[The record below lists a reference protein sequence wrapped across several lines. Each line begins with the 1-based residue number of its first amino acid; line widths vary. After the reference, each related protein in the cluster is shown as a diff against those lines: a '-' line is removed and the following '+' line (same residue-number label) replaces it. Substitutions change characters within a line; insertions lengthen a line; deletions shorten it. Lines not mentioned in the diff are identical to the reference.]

1 MKRIAGIALVLV
13 LTLSWGLVSCAEE
26 GTKASGNQQ
35 EPVALEWVMGIVK
48 SVDVKNNSIEV
59 SYYDFENDRDA
70 TVVVY
75 VNENTEYLGSPS
87 LKEINPGDDI
97 EVSYTYDDS
106 GKRIAEAVI
115 TAKFEDLEGKK
126 ESSKENKK

>member
-1 MKRIAGIALVLV
+1 MRRVLGIAVVMALVV
-13 LTLSWGLVSCAEE
+13 VWGVNSYAEE
-26 GTKASGNQQ
+26 GAGASSGQQ
-35 EPVALEWVMGIVK
+35 EAVALEWVMGIVK

-115 TAKFEDLEGKK
+115 TAKFEDLEAEKQKSTEKK
-126 ESSKENKK
+126 